1 VLRAVAQ
8 LATDFDEIVELD
20 INPLL
25 AFEDRAV
32 AVDARVRVL
41 GTLHVR

>member
-1 VLRAVAQ
+1 MLGIEAAS
-8 LATDFDEIVELD
+8 DFAEIAELD

-32 AVDARVRVL
+32 AVDPRVRI
-41 GTLHVR
+41 G